1 MSRKSNP
8 HSFLTAAVLAAAIT
22 LGSGSA
28 CAETIRISGTG
39 SAITTIQFL
48 GEAYRQ
54 IRPGVRFAILP
65 SMGSSGA
72 IKAVLAGRLD
82 IGLSGRSLTGEES
95 AQGAVEKGYAVT
107 PFVFIVNRS
116 VKTDGLML
124 AEVADIYAGKRD
136 RWENRSRIRLVLRP
150 RSDSDSPVLKK
161 MSPAMS
167 EAVESALRRDGMIVG
182 MTDQEAADLI
192 QKIPGAFGASTLSL
206 VMSEKRPVRVLSLDG
221 IVPSVR
227 AIAEGSYPYKK
238 TLYFVTRKNPPLEI
252 RRFIEFVRS
261 PAGAAILMKNGQMA
275 AN

>member
-8 HSFLTAAVLAAAIT
+8 HSCLTASVLAAAIA
-22 LGSGSA
+22 LGPGFA

-39 SAITTIQFL
+39 GAITTIQLL

-54 IRPGVRFAILP
+54 TRPGIRFAILP

-82 IGLSGRSLTGEES
+82 IGLSGRTLTDEER
-95 AQGAVEKGYAVT
+95 AQGAVNKGYAIT
-107 PFVFIVNRS
+107 PFVFAVNRS
-116 VKTDGLML
+116 VKTGGLTL

-150 RSDSDSPVLKK
+150 RSDSDTPILKR

-167 EAVESALRRDGMIVG
+167 EAVESALRRDGMIIG

-192 QKIPGAFGASTLSL
+192 QKIPGAFGATTLSL
-206 VMSEKRPVRVLSLDG
+206 VVSEKRPVRVLALDG

-227 AIAEGSYPYKK
+227 AIADKSYPYSKK
-238 TLYFVTRKNPPLEI
+238 LYFITRKNPPIEI

-275 AN
+275 AK